1 MAAMSPLA
9 GLMLLGFLVLVMV
22 ALLLWALLLPKPEA
36 QERAEPRPQPEPQPP
51 PPPTVAVTNDDVR
64 GMKAAPRS
72 HNVPD
77 DAFER
82 FLRAGRDD
90 ERD

>member
-1 MAAMSPLA
+1 MTTMSPLA
-9 GLMLLGFLVLVMV
+9 VLMLLGFLFVVTV
-22 ALLLWALLLPKPEA
+22 ALLVWGLLLARPPRS
-36 QERAEPRPQPEPQPP
+36 ERPAPRPEPPAPP
-51 PPPTVAVTNDDVR
+51 PRPTVVLSNDDVR
-64 GMKAAPRS
+64 GMKAAPRKHS
-72 HNVPD
+72 VPD

>member
-1 MAAMSPLA
+1 MTTMSPLA
-9 GLMLLGFLVLVMV
+9 VLMLLGFSFVVAV
-22 ALLLWALLLPKPEA
+22 ALLAWALLLPRPPRS
-36 QERAEPRPQPEPQPP
+36 ERPEPEPPAPP
-51 PPPTVAVTNDDVR
+51 PRPTVALSNDDVR
-64 GMKAAPRS
+64 GMKAASRKHS
-72 HNVPD
+72 VPD